1 MKPCNRPAVDS
12 GGRLGIITHPMTR
25 EVKMSTSARTSSSTK
40 ALGLAGLLL
49 AASASASMAQA
60 PTTASPTFVTAT
72 MPVYAQMIR
81 FRVPVSYAP
90 AFSKNN
96 EGKFYIF
103 EMVPKGETVDRWTSM
118 MTITGQNGAVTT
130 IPPLRD
136 YIGNF
141 FSRYQKACTKTF
153 SAKPISDAKINGH
166 AAVLV
171 YFSCGQLLKAGY
183 GPEGYSESVVIAFI
197 QGAKDLYTVQWAA
210 RGAGQDKPIPFDAAK
225 WQSRLDL
232 LHAVRLCEKVPGEA
246 APYPSCI
253 AVK

>member
-1 MKPCNRPAVDS
+1 MSPSGKNNGGPRFPGLPALFLAV
-12 GGRLGIITHPMTR
+12 
-25 EVKMSTSARTSSSTK
+25 SAGT
-40 ALGLAGLLL
+40 A
-49 AASASASMAQA
+49 MAQQA
-60 PTTASPTFVTAT
+60 PAAPPALITAT
-72 MPVYAQMIR
+72 MPIYTQLVR
-81 FRVPVSYAP
+81 FPVPSGYAP

-103 EMVPKGETVDRWTSM
+103 EMVPKGETVERWTSM

-153 SAKPISDAKINGH
+153 SAKPVSDANVNGH
-166 AAVLV
+166 VAVFV

-197 QGAKDLYTVQWAA
+197 QGAKDLYTVQWAS
-210 RGAGQDKPIPFDAAK
+210 RGTGQDKPIPFDAVK
-225 WQSRLDL
+225 WQGKLDL
-232 LHAVRLCEKVPGEA
+232 LRAVRLCERVPGEA

>member
-1 MKPCNRPAVDS
+1 
-12 GGRLGIITHPMTR
+12 
-25 EVKMSTSARTSSSTK
+25 MSTSGKNVRS
-40 ALGLAGLLL
+40 LGLAALFLT
-49 AASASASMAQA
+49 ASVGMAMAQQA
-60 PTTASPTFVTAT
+60 PAAPPTFVTAT

-103 EMVPKGETVDRWTSM
+103 EMVPKGETVERWTSM
-118 MTITGQNGAVTT
+118 MTITGQNGAVTA

-141 FSRYQKACTKTF
+141 FSRYQKACPKTF
-153 SAKPISDAKINGH
+153 SAKPISDIKINGH
-166 AAVLV
+166 VAVLV

-183 GPEGYSESVVIAFI
+183 GPEGHSESVVIAFI
-197 QGAKDLYTVQWAA
+197 QGTKDLYSVQWAS
-210 RGAGQDKPIPFDAAK
+210 RGTGQDKPIPFDAAK
-225 WQSRLDL
+225 WQDKLDML
-232 LHAVRLCEKVPGEA
+232 NAVRLCEKVPGEA
-246 APYPSCI
+246 SPYPSCI

>member
-1 MKPCNRPAVDS
+1 
-12 GGRLGIITHPMTR
+12 
-25 EVKMSTSARTSSSTK
+25 MSRTGENK
-40 ALGLAGLLL
+40 GAKRALGLAGVFL
-49 AASASASMAQA
+49 AASAVTALAQPA
-60 PTTASPTFVTAT
+60 PAASPSVVTAT

-153 SAKPISDAKINGH
+153 SAKPISDIKVNGH
-166 AAVLV
+166 AGVLV
-171 YFSCGQLLKAGY
+171 YFSCGQLQKAGY

-210 RGAGQDKPIPFDAAK
+210 RGAGQEKPIPFEAAK
-225 WQSRLDL
+225 WQDKLDL
-232 LHAVRLCEKVPGEA
+232 LHAIRLCEKVPGEA